1 MAVLT
6 IIIGTG
12 ERHASLNLMYSLA
25 GACSHERFEVTVGY
39 LWGNLCVCVELIFS
53 SVPIATENGISYLI
67 FKIVINSL
75 VHEIFEFLRRAN
87 FQVKDI

>member
-1 MAVLT
+1 MSVWN
-6 IIIGTG
+6 
-12 ERHASLNLMYSLA
+12 S
-25 GACSHERFEVTVGY
+25 
-39 LWGNLCVCVELIFS
+39 FS
-53 SVPIATENGISYLI
+53 VSVSVPIATENGISYLI